1 MAKLF
6 KQKLEPVRHLFLKKV
21 LIDFPQILFD
31 RVPEGRLF
39 PFVLHLFQHAHASTP
54 LHITEPNALHG
65 VWFPLGLNKTGDM
78 MIKDT
83 AADPASIVAEN
94 LPYLRRYARA
104 LTGSQ
109 DTGDRYA
116 AATLETILEDP
127 VALDRATGPK
137 IALFRAFHLV
147 WTSAGAPLGDPDTEM
162 SRKAQDHMATLTPNS
177 REALLLHAIEG
188 FGYAEVGQIMQ
199 MTALQAEELIG
210 IAKAEMANS
219 VAGSVLIIEDEAII
233 AMDIQM
239 IVAEIGHRVTGIAR
253 TRRQA
258 VDLAARERPDLIL
271 ADIQLADQSS
281 GIDAVNDIMAQFDDV
296 PVIFITAF
304 PERLLTGK
312 KPEPAFLI
320 AKPYSEAQVR
330 SAVSQAMFFSS
341 TESLTT

>member
-1 MAKLF
+1 MTDA
-6 KQKLEPVRHLFLKKV
+6 
-21 LIDFPQILFD
+21 
-31 RVPEGRLF
+31 
-39 PFVLHLFQHAHASTP
+39 
-54 LHITEPNALHG
+54 
-65 VWFPLGLNKTGDM
+65 
-78 MIKDT
+78 
-83 AADPASIVAEN
+83 AADPATVVASN
-94 LPYLRRYARA
+94 LPFLRRYARA

-109 DTGDRYA
+109 ETGDRYA
-116 AATLETILEDP
+116 AATLEAILEDP
-127 VALDRATGPK
+127 GVLRGALAPK

-147 WTSAGAPLGDPDTEM
+147 WASAGAPLGNPDTEL
-162 SRKAQDHMATLTPNS
+162 SRRAQDHMATLTPRS

-188 FGYAEVGQIMQ
+188 FGYGDIGQIMQ
-199 MTALQAEELIG
+199 ILPDQAEMLVQT
-210 IAKAEMANS
+210 AKHEMANS

-253 TRRQA
+253 TRAQA
-258 VDLAARERPDLIL
+258 VDLAAKDRPDLIL

-281 GIDAVNDIMAQFDDV
+281 GIDAVNDILRQFDDV

-330 SAVSQAMFFSS
+330 SAVSQAMFFAS
-341 TESLTT
+341 TEPLMT